1 MGEGGLGG
9 RRASR
14 GGQAALVGPIYTC
27 RWPVSRASAVHV
39 SNSLRI
45 SAHIYA
51 RAPLRLAA
59 MDRGRTLLKT
69 SSCNREPETPR
80 PVWRPEPPAPPL
92 MGVRVKGPPPILK
105 IGKVT
110 GWPYGLPDFWTW
122 DEVPQYQHWPGQPPN
137 PRWWE

>member
-27 RWPVSRASAVHV
+27 RWPASRASVAHI
-39 SNSLRI
+39 SNFLRI
-45 SAHIYA
+45 SAHA

-69 SSCNREPETPR
+69 PSCNREPETPR
-80 PVWRPEPPAPPL
+80 PVWRPEPPAPPQ
-92 MGVRVKGPPPILK
+92 MGVRVKGPPPTLK

-110 GWPYGLPDFWTW
+110 GWPYGLPDFWT
-122 DEVPQYQHWPGQPPN
+122 
-137 PRWWE
+137 